1 MYVLQKYGIQNDFA
15 NIIKVLYKGTE
26 CRIKLNDKTTEW
38 FPTYAGVRQGQND
51 STTLFAMFVNSIA
64 DKINTLGMGVK
75 IGTTSISIL
84 MYADDIVLLSETEN
98 GLQMML
104 NELYTWCNKW
114 RMKLNTKKTQVMHFR
129 VKRKIKTKQE
139 FYFGPNKLETVDD
152 YKYLGVK
159 FNEYLD
165 KQVPGDSLAD
175 GATRSLG
182 KLLSKYH

>member
-1 MYVLQKYGIQNDFA
+1 MEKIDVHLGACAHHIAACTQHIF
-15 NIIKVLYKGTE
+15 
-26 CRIKLNDKTTEW
+26 
-38 FPTYAGVRQGQND
+38 
-51 STTLFAMFVNSIA
+51 A

-114 RMKLNTKKTQVMHFR
+114 RMKLTLKR

-139 FYFGPNKLETVDD
+139 FYFGPNVD
-152 YKYLGVK
+152 YKYLG
-159 FNEYLD
+159 
-165 KQVPGDSLAD
+165 
-175 GATRSLG
+175 
-182 KLLSKYH
+182 